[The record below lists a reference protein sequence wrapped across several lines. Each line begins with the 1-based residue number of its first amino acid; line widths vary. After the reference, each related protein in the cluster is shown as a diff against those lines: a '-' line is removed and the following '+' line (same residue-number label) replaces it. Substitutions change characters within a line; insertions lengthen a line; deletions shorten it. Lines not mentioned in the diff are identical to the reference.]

1 MLWDLHTTIW
11 DVHPK
16 VWDIHTKA
24 WDELFATEE
33 KEF

>member
-11 DVHPK
+11 DVHPMTWNIHPK
-16 VWDIHTKA
+16 VWDKPY
-24 WDELFATEE
+24 ATEE

>member
-11 DVHPK
+11 DIHPMT
-16 VWDIHTKA
+16 WNIHPKA